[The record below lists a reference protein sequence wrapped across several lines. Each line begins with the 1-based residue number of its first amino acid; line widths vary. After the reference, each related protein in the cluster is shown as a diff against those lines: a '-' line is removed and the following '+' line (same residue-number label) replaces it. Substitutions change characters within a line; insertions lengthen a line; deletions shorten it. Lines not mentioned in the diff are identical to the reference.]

1 MKNII
6 VFSLLAI
13 FISVTGLSTTAEAK
27 RFGGGMSFGKSFK
40 KQKSFSKP
48 APQQGVGKQ
57 KAAPAPQGAASGAR
71 AGGMM
76 GILGGLAMGG
86 LLGAMFFGGAFDGIN
101 LFDILLIG
109 GILYLGLRM
118 LRSATAPR
126 QTEHAHAGH
135 HNQSFGHDAPEQ
147 QQNDAFMGSGTTAS
161 AADKP
166 NIDAEHFVSAARDIF
181 VRMQEDWDAKNEE
194 DIRSFCTPEVTEH
207 ILADMARIVDNKT
220 KTEIGMLEA
229 NIAETWLESDLE
241 WVAVHFQAKLKEE
254 TFNMSGAVIDT
265 ENTDVN
271 EIWIFQHNPNND
283 DPTWYLSG
291 IQQA

>member
-1 MKNII
+1 VKNII

-57 KAAPAPQGAASGAR
+57 KAAPAQGAASGAR

-86 LLGAMFFGGAFDGIN
+86 LLGAMFFGGAFEGIN
-101 LFDILLIG
+101 FMDILLIG
-109 GILYLGLRM
+109 GIAFAIFWFMR
-118 LRSATAPR
+118 RASSAR
-126 QTEHAHAGH
+126 REEYAHAGH

-147 QQNDAFMGSGTTAS
+147 QHNDTFMASETTAS

-166 NIDAEHFVSAARDIF
+166 NIDAEHFVNAARDIF

-207 ILADMARIVDNKT
+207 ILADMARIGDNKT

-254 TFNMSGAVIDT
+254 TFNMAGAVVEI